1 MAKNLTSV
9 RRGAAMRRAG
19 PVVVLGLWLLTSG
32 CAGLSKPE
40 AAGSSG
46 ANPLA
51 PKTVTVTTDGQQALL
66 HLGDTLVFRPTLE
79 LMSPGL
85 RWNLVVLPLQLEL
98 TSKPGAWPFEFKAV
112 HSGIGTLQ
120 ATVGPPCGGGGPVAA
135 GVQCPVAGAK
145 DTTAA
150 GMPVRAVTITVK
162 VYAQGAG

>member
-1 MAKNLTSV
+1 ML
-9 RRGAAMRRAG
+9 GG
-19 PVVVLGLWLLTSG
+19 IVVSGLLASA
-32 CAGLSKPE
+32 CAGLSNSPS
-40 AAGSSG
+40 AAGGST
-46 ANPLA
+46 NPLA
-51 PKTVTVTTDGQQALL
+51 PKTITVSTEGQQAML

-79 LMSPGL
+79 LMPPGL
-85 RWNLVVLPLQLEL
+85 RWNLVVLPPQLEL
-98 TSKPGAWPFEFKAV
+98 MSKPGVWPFEFTAV

-120 ATVGPPCGGGGPVAA
+120 ATVGPPCGGPGPVAA